1 MDSIVRK
8 LRFNKQVEALLIHKN
23 LVAGEFNEFAAL
35 LDEYDYEDP
44 YRGQIL
50 TGTIIEANDREL
62 MIDVGL
68 KRDAFVPRTDLER
81 LDKDL
86 LSALIPGKQVKAFV
100 MQPANA
106 NGDLIVSINKGLEL
120 SDWEDAQQLSTDG
133 GIVTVRVV
141 GVNRGGV
148 LVSFHRLTGFIPM
161 SQLTSIARFSSN
173 DELNDAKNDLIST
186 ELRVKIIEVDRL
198 RNRLI
203 FSERAARIQVQKV
216 KLDTI
221 AVGQDVRGRV
231 VGLVDFGAFVDIG
244 GLDGLIHIS
253 KLDHRFVEHPGEILT
268 IGDEVHVR
276 IESIDENSNRISLN
290 RKILLADPWHN
301 LNDVFKVG
309 DVVEVSVTNVVDFG
323 AFVTMPNGLQA
334 LVHTS
339 NMKSLGSDN
348 PRDVLTRGD
357 MVKAKVISLE
367 FDTRRIGVS
376 IDEAN
381 PEYLAKIQAE
391 MEAKHAEAEMQKAN
405 LAQATSDIAE
415 TSLDA
420 NPSLEEEVASNSTSA

>member
-1 MDSIVRK
+1 LDSIVRK
-8 LRFNKQVEALLIHKN
+8 LRFTTQAEALLIQKN
-23 LVAGEFNEFAAL
+23 LIAGEFNEFAAL
-35 LDEYDYEDP
+35 LEEYDYEDP

-50 TGTIIEANDREL
+50 TGTIIEANEREL

-133 GIVTVRVV
+133 EIVTVRVV

-173 DELNDAKNDLIST
+173 DELNDAKNDLIGT
-186 ELRVKIIEVDRL
+186 QLRVKIIEVDRL

-216 KLDTI
+216 KMDTI
-221 AVGQDVRGRV
+221 SVGQDVRGRV

-290 RKILLADPWHN
+290 RKILLADPWQN

-357 MVKAKVISLE
+357 IVKAKVISLE

-381 PEYLAKIQAE
+381 PEYLAKIQV
-391 MEAKHAEAEMQKAN
+391 EAAARHAEANEN
-405 LAQATSDIAE
+405 PTDTHSDA
-415 TSLDA
+415 
-420 NPSLEEEVASNSTSA
+420 